1 MVRAAEG
8 GTRSGARGNTRGR
21 CARPRGAGSSQ
32 PSPNNGSPAPSV
44 LVRKAATIKAK
55 LRHRGLPH
63 TNICSLWVSF
73 WIYATNLRLKA
84 RFLLAGARMAFRKN
98 DSLETRHSRFG
109 IEGRRG
115 AFRRRRISREAR
127 GAPREAHP
135 AGTEREA
142 RCDEKRDRSI
152 RPLLRRALFRDSLR
166 VCIERHLP
174 LRGRLGHDV
183 RHARPVRAVL
193 RMALQRDQRRRV
205 AFVFRRRRH
214 GVRNLRAI
222 YLLPVEPFKRARRL
236 LRPFA
241 GALLLQLTLPCE
253 DSACRRDL
261 PRVPARSLY
270 RGRCQRVLRN
280 AGARSGRRDR
290 LLAHLVCHRVF
301 EQYHVDRRRD
311 HGAARLPG
319 RVPPGARTRMRGPVR
334 VVRVRHPF
342 QLVYGLH
349 GVLLHHLLLLL
360 RVCAPAHR

>member
-1 MVRAAEG
+1 
-8 GTRSGARGNTRGR
+8 
-21 CARPRGAGSSQ
+21 
-32 PSPNNGSPAPSV
+32 
-44 LVRKAATIKAK
+44 
-55 LRHRGLPH
+55 
-63 TNICSLWVSF
+63 
-73 WIYATNLRLKA
+73 
-84 RFLLAGARMAFRKN
+84 MAFRKN
-98 DSLETRHSRFG
+98 GSLETTHSRFSIG
-109 IEGRRG
+109 GRRD
-115 AFRRRRISREAR
+115 AFRRRRISRETR

-142 RCDEKRDRSI
+142 RCDEKRDCGI

-174 LRGRLGHDV
+174 LRGCLGHDV

-205 AFVFRRRRH
+205 AFVFRRRGH

-222 YLLPVEPFKRARRL
+222 YLLPIEPLKRARRL

-241 GALLLQLTLPCE
+241 GALLLQLPLPRE

-270 RGRCQRVLRN
+270 RGRCQGVLRN
-280 AGARSGRRDR
+280 AGARGGRRDR

-301 EQYHVDRRRD
+301 EQHHVDRRRD

-342 QLVYGLH
+342 QLVHGLH

-360 RVCAPAHR
+360 RVRALTHRGARALRAG